1 MPRQRAEQRRHPR
14 GGHLGALILAIAAL
28 ALVPLALAADRCVR
42 KADAPDI
49 NRMFTDGGPGTKV
62 WLCPGVV
69 YKITSTIAFTAAD
82 QQLATLGYKSGS
94 ERAVLRIDN
103 PAIATAIQ
111 GDCRRCAR
119 VAIRNVIVDGARAT
133 FGRVRG
139 THAPGL
145 VVLGGNEGHSVRE
158 SWITDPRGFTAIHI
172 REGDKLS
179 CKGATIERNEIGPV
193 GEEYDPAV
201 DGPDPEMSPLG
212 RPLADGI
219 SIACRDS
226 VVRDNKIWDCTDA
239 GIVVYCSPGTQVAAN
254 RIMTLRRSAMGGILM
269 VDATPFDGDYTGVVV
284 KDNILDAASRAMR
297 VGVGVGL
304 SILSDDIDTILR
316 GGSVISNVLK
326 GMYMG
331 FGIAAAGLKGW
342 TIRDNHSDARHQGK
356 RSPRCF
362 DDPVNPAPTRFLYH
376 GATVTDSTIQD
387 GFVDSDFAYVVCIDG
402 LEDGT
407 EAEVDE
413 PEDEPAP
420 VEPEPEAAPAP
431 AAAAD
436 SLSTGSDVLD
446 GILHHSQARLLEGIA
461 DIGKYIDTAVAD
473 AAVRAQQRAAPRA
486 AEADA
491 AGLTDL
497 SPLDAHLAQ
506 LEAHQ
511 TALLLSTHALTGALR
526 TLAHLSDETGKWEGD
541 VLRRIQDELALVEAA
556 AAPQAEGEPAPGRRA
571 KAKAA
576 REASHGLVSTLSSS
590 LPVLLFGGAAV
601 ALAAYGLARWKKSS
615 ATRLDKYA

>member
-1 MPRQRAEQRRHPR
+1 
-14 GGHLGALILAIAAL
+14 
-28 ALVPLALAADRCVR
+28 
-42 KADAPDI
+42 
-49 NRMFTDGGPGTKV
+49 MFTDGGPGTKV
-62 WLCPGVV
+62 WLCPGTT
-69 YKITSTIAFTAAD
+69 YRITSTIAFTAAD

-94 ERAVLRIDN
+94 ERAVLKIDN
-103 PAIATAIQ
+103 PALATAIQ

-119 VAIRNVIVDGARAT
+119 VAIRNVIVDGGRAA
-133 FGRVRG
+133 FGRVREQ
-139 THAPGL
+139 HAPGL
-145 VVLGGNEGHSVRE
+145 VVLGGNEGQSVRE
-158 SWITDPRGFTAIHI
+158 SWITDPRGFTAIHV

-179 CKGATIERNEIGPV
+179 CKGAVIERNEIGPV

-269 VDATPFDGDYTGVVV
+269 VDATPFDGDYSGVVV

-362 DDPVNPAPTRFLYH
+362 DEPVNPAPTRFLYH
-376 GATVTDSTIQD
+376 AETITESKIQD
-387 GFVDSDFAYVVCIDG
+387 GFVDSDFAYIVCIDG

-407 EAEVDE
+407 EVHADE
-413 PEDEPAP
+413 LDDV
-420 VEPEPEAAPAP
+420 VEEAPEAAAPPPPP
-431 AAAAD
+431 AAAGAAAGAAD
-436 SLSTGSDVLD
+436 TLSTGSDVLD

-461 DIGKYIDTAVAD
+461 DMGKYIDALK
-473 AAVRAQQRAAPRA
+473 RAEQPPRGA
-486 AEADA
+486 QAHAEAEADPR
-491 AGLTDL
+491 
-497 SPLDAHLAQ
+497 SLA
-506 LEAHQ
+506 
-511 TALLLSTHALTGALR
+511 
-526 TLAHLSDETGKWEGD
+526 
-541 VLRRIQDELALVEAA
+541 
-556 AAPQAEGEPAPGRRA
+556 
-571 KAKAA
+571 
-576 REASHGLVSTLSSS
+576 
-590 LPVLLFGGAAV
+590 
-601 ALAAYGLARWKKSS
+601 
-615 ATRLDKYA
+615 